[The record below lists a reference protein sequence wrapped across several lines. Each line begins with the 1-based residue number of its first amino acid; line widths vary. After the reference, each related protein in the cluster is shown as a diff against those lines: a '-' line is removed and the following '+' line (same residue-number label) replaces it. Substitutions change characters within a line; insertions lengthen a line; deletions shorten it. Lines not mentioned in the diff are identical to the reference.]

1 MKSVLRYLLPAGI
14 ATLAVLMIIFYRE
27 YMGEDTDPATE
38 NRANPVIN
46 RRLNAIV
53 TDTASSKAQTY
64 SAPTSLKITYTDI
77 DTKEAASFRMNYRSQ
92 PAIAIGDTVTKDKG
106 EKLLLVYKNG
116 GTIVTVPIE

>member
-1 MKSVLRYLLPAGI
+1 MKSVLRYSLFAGI
-14 ATLAVLMIIFYRE
+14 AALALLLVIFYRE
-27 YMGEDTDPATE
+27 YMGEDTDPATD
-38 NRANPVIN
+38 NQANPVIN

-53 TDTASSKAQTY
+53 TDTASRWAQPS
-64 SAPTSLKITYTDI
+64 SAIASLKITYTDI

-106 EKLLLVYKNG
+106 EKLLLVYKKG